1 MDYLGFSHQGLV
13 LSFGGLRKYA
23 QMWQAVYDRA
33 QGLPENDGQDTL
45 DKAA

>member
-1 MDYLGFSHQGLV
+1 MKKLTNLI
-13 LSFGGLRKYA
+13 LRKYA

-33 QGLPENDGQDTL
+33 QGLPENGGQDTL